1 MSFVDDKYTISQS
14 SKFASHDFT
23 WQLADTVNRFYTVSA
38 MRSVGKIN
46 TTVNTNFSEIKQTAT
61 TKPPAVVMRNLL
73 QAVIPGI
80 LAGVLLIF
88 LALLLFYLSRKIGI
102 IRVGANRSEAVEA
115 HSCSEVGTS
124 SFCLKLKEATVQE
137 SVENLRSPYDSVER
151 RNVTL
156 QSRMSVT
163 NPVYQRDEDI
173 VFQTRPTG
181 PGKKNVIYDEPF
193 GYLPGRMEGNASA
206 TSLAVTTATETDPS
220 RYQQLGNESPE
231 KVTYASRYAIPK
243 RSKQELHCEAQ
254 SQESNDDAD
263 SRGSPRKQT
272 EQNKNAEL
280 QKKYILKDISVE
292 DMEMGHLENTDD
304 LMEEFCIPPSVLNA
318 ESTPTKCGSCQDGSS
333 NKSYGENFQDTSS
346 TSKIL
351 EASHEQ
357 TIQSGQQTSCKE
369 SEATTNIQF
378 SPKGKLKKFFE
389 MSL

>member
-1 MSFVDDKYTISQS
+1 
-14 SKFASHDFT
+14 
-23 WQLADTVNRFYTVSA
+23 

-46 TTVNTNFSEIKQTAT
+46 TTVNANFSEIKTAT

-80 LAGVLLIF
+80 FAGILLIF
-88 LALLLFYLSRKIGI
+88 LALLLFYLSRKMGI
-102 IRVGANRSEAVEA
+102 IRVSANRSEAVEA
-115 HSCSEVGTS
+115 HSCSE
-124 SFCLKLKEATVQE
+124 EATVRE

-173 VFQTRPTG
+173 VFQTRPSG
-181 PGKKNVIYDEPF
+181 KGKKNVIYDEPF

-206 TSLAVTTATETDPS
+206 TSLAVTTATENAS

-243 RSKQELHCEAQ
+243 RPKQELHCEVQ
-254 SQESNDDAD
+254 SQDSNDDAD

-272 EQNKNAEL
+272 EQNKNSEL

-304 LMEEFCIPPSVLNA
+304 LMEELRIPPSVLNA
-318 ESTPTKCGSCQDGSS
+318 E
-333 NKSYGENFQDTSS
+333 NKSYREDFQDTSS

-357 TIQSGQQTSCKE
+357 TIQSGQHTSCQE

>member
-1 MSFVDDKYTISQS
+1 M
-14 SKFASHDFT
+14 
-23 WQLADTVNRFYTVSA
+23 
-38 MRSVGKIN
+38 
-46 TTVNTNFSEIKQTAT
+46 
-61 TKPPAVVMRNLL
+61 
-73 QAVIPGI
+73 
-80 LAGVLLIF
+80 
-88 LALLLFYLSRKIGI
+88 
-102 IRVGANRSEAVEA
+102 
-115 HSCSEVGTS
+115 
-124 SFCLKLKEATVQE
+124 
-137 SVENLRSPYDSVER
+137 
-151 RNVTL
+151 
-156 QSRMSVT
+156 
-163 NPVYQRDEDI
+163 
-173 VFQTRPTG
+173 
-181 PGKKNVIYDEPF
+181 
-193 GYLPGRMEGNASA
+193 
-206 TSLAVTTATETDPS
+206 
-220 RYQQLGNESPE
+220 
-231 KVTYASRYAIPK
+231 
-243 RSKQELHCEAQ
+243 Q

-280 QKKYILKDISVE
+280 QKKDISVE

>member
-1 MSFVDDKYTISQS
+1 MTSYSFFHVASTTLS
-14 SKFASHDFT
+14 SNIQDNTLCTATVILLFDLR
-23 WQLADTVNRFYTVSA
+23 LAVV
-38 MRSVGKIN
+38 IQ
-46 TTVNTNFSEIKQTAT
+46 QTAT

-88 LALLLFYLSRKIGI
+88 LALLLFYLSRKMGI

-115 HSCSEVGTS
+115 HSCSE
-124 SFCLKLKEATVQE
+124 EATVQE

-173 VFQTRPTG
+173 VFQTRPSG

-193 GYLPGRMEGNASA
+193 GYLPGRMEANASA
-206 TSLAVTTATETDPS
+206 TSLAVTTATETDAS

-243 RSKQELHCEAQ
+243 RSKQELNCEVQ
-254 SQESNDDAD
+254 SQDSNDDAD

-378 SPKGKLKKFFE
+378 SPKGELKKFFE